1 MVLLSENDLFI
12 LQEVLLVLKGITF
25 PVELFSPGIAE
36 SISIA
41 ALLFDKQLFTSSL
54 SLSYGGAS
62 LLMLLLRQQLIHI
75 SI

>member
-1 MVLLSENDLFI
+1 MSFTASINVEQHYKYKVDETNKLFPPLATMVLLSENDLFI

-41 ALLFDKQLFTSSL
+41 ALLFDK
-54 SLSYGGAS
+54 
-62 LLMLLLRQQLIHI
+62 
-75 SI
+75 